1 MALQQAL
8 QSYQSPSSY
17 DPYGS
22 GYNSYALGN
31 SSFTGGY
38 QPTTGNQGYGVAS
51 TPAPP
56 QTLWGAPNPAYQNWV
71 QGQQTNQPAQLQQ
84 QQFQQTGQL
93 ESDRWNRVMTFL
105 QSMGLSGGQAG
116 SGLSQGLQNFSGQA
130 ASLKAQ
136 PAIRSYDN
144 AKRTI
149 SNQMAGRG
157 MSLSSAS
164 DKAQGQAYGD
174 LARAL
179 AEAGTYGD
187 VSAQG
192 LQYSLLGDILNSA
205 MRG

>member
-8 QSYQSPSSY
+8 QLYSSPSAY
-17 DPYGS
+17 DQYGT
-22 GYNSYALGN
+22 GYNSQALGN
-31 SSFTGGY
+31 QSFNTGG
-38 QPTTGNQGYGVAS
+38 QQTSQGYGVNT

-56 QTLWGAPNPAYQNWV
+56 QTLWGAPNPAYQTWL
-71 QGQQTNQPAQLQQ
+71 QGQQQNTPSSVQA
-84 QQFQQTGQL
+84 QQFQGQGQL
-93 ESDRWNRVMTFL
+93 EADRWSRIQAWL
-105 QSMGLSGGQAG
+105 QKMGLTGDTAG

-174 LARAL
+174 LVRAL